1 MRINGTRQSKIWIIR
16 KRSFIALASA
26 VAGIALAFVVVV
38 PGGAEKN
45 DPSPESSLLGRAF
58 LDYEPVAGTDQL
70 MAKVDQAPVDTAV
83 VRGEVVDYS
92 PGRLYVTAPGL
103 PSPTVVMKVKAND
116 VLSGQLPSGS
126 DGSVYVELDGPAP
139 DKTNLAIAATR
150 KSVPAGT
157 PMLLYLW
164 KLPPQGFIPD
174 VEQVN
179 PEAGRPAGQP
189 LYRAFVQGLYVQE
202 GDTVLAPQ
210 EHLKYPGRSLEDFEP
225 GAGKFPSDGEP
236 TTPH

>member
-1 MRINGTRQSKIWIIR
+1 MVENSERQESR
-16 KRSFIALASA
+16 RSRWMIFTVASALA
-26 VAGIALAFVVVV
+26 IAALVVVLIT
-38 PGGAEKN
+38 
-45 DPSPESSLLGRAF
+45 PSSSGDSEPNRQRSSLFSRTLADF
-58 LDYEPVAGTDQL
+58 DPVEGTGGL
-70 MAKVDQAPVDTAV
+70 MAKLQNAQVGTAV

-103 PSPTVVMKVKAND
+103 PSPTVVMKVKVND
-116 VLSGQLPSGS
+116 LLSGQLPSGS
-126 DGSVYVELDGPAP
+126 NGAVYVELDGPAP

-210 EHLKYPGRSLEDFEP
+210 EHLKYPGHSLEDFEP

-236 TTPH
+236 TAPR